1 MLSEV
6 IEPLLEGILTSQMPN
21 RRRPKADGP
30 LECIA
35 AKAYKD
41 YRQLFDDIFSSAGE
55 GRMSLEVLKGIS
67 ATLLQFFRC
76 RAVEIVSEEK
86 GRLLHAKALS
96 GRQPSASGWREKDP
110 GGRTFFDVIE
120 TAPADM
126 VNRLKSGK
134 ALEAGPKKFV
144 FMFPG
149 KGVSPR
155 MRPAEES
162 VRHVFL
168 LLRSGRSLMG
178 VVALSFP
185 RGRRADDTSRDLLTR
200 LATVIGLSL
209 SHNLSRFELRE
220 RVKELTCMYNL
231 ASLAASSDRREDR
244 FLQQAVELLPAAY
257 LYPEITH
264 ARIVLDTQTFRTS
277 GFHESPY
284 SQRAEIV
291 AGDLK
296 RGMIE
301 VVYLEPRPE
310 LDEGPFLAEE
320 RRLLDSVAREIA
332 LIIERRQA
340 EIERA
345 RLQDQLRHADR
356 LATIGKLAAGVAH
369 ELNEPLTGILGF
381 SELLKELPGMPAQ
394 AASDLARIESSA
406 LHAREVVRK
415 LLLFARQITPKQGRV
430 CLNRLVLEVVAF
442 FQARLREQGV
452 KVHTQLDGSL
462 PDILADESQIRQIIM
477 NLCINAIHAMEKG
490 GLLTIATQARA
501 EEVVLSLCDTGPGI
515 PEDIKDKIFLPFF
528 TTKDVDVGTGLGLSV
543 VHGIVK
549 SHRGRIKVASEV
561 GKGAEF
567 KVYLPMRREQP
578 P

>member
-21 RRRPKADGP
+21 RRRSKADGP

-257 LYPEITH
+257 LYPEITQ

>member
-257 LYPEITH
+257 LYPEITQ